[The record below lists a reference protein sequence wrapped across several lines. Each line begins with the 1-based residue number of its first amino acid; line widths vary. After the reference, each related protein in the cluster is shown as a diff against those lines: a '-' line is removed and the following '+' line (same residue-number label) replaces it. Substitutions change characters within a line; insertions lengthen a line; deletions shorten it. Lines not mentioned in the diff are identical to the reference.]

1 MIPLALGTFLLFGGV
16 LVLVGSS
23 QAALARAL
31 GLDLAGSG
39 LLAAG
44 LSLGLGAGVVGA
56 GPLADRWPRRPLFVG
71 SCAAGAVALALAG
84 RLPGLPGALAVLGVT
99 GLAAGA
105 LQTLANAS
113 LVDRY
118 GDAAARPL
126 AGVHLGATAGA
137 ILGPPLL
144 GALAELG
151 GWTLGFRALGGAF
164 ALLGIWGLAVS
175 HPAPSRPVERAPT
188 PWRALAPVAAMAG
201 CYVGVE
207 TALTVFA
214 VPWAAALELTEERGL
229 RAISAFW
236 AGLLVG
242 RAALAWRGG
251 ASRPTRVAGRA
262 LAAAALLAAALFLEV
277 TQVEVALAAVGA
289 ALGAVFPLL
298 IALGARRAPRA
309 RGTAVGV
316 VAGAGAVGGFCVPWL
331 TGLLGDALG
340 VRAGLASLVLWS
352 LALAALAAAAARPG
366 PSPARH
372 R

>member
-16 LVLVGSS
+16 LVLVGAS
-23 QAALARAL
+23 QAPLARAL

-39 LLAAG
+39 LLAAA
-44 LSLGLGAGVVGA
+44 LSLGLGAGIVGA

-71 SCAAGAVALALAG
+71 ACAAGAVALALAG

-144 GALAELG
+144 GALAKLG
-151 GWTLGFRALGGAF
+151 DWTLGFRALGGAF

-175 HPAPSRPVERAPT
+175 HPPPSRPPERAPI

-214 VPWAAALELTEERGL
+214 VPWAAALDLSEARGL

-251 ASRPTRVAGRA
+251 ASRPARVGGRA
-262 LAAAALLAAALFLEV
+262 LGGAALLAAALLLEL
-277 TQVEVALAAVGA
+277 TQLEVALAAVGA

-298 IALGARRAPRA
+298 IALAARRAPDA
-309 RGTAVGV
+309 RGTAVGI
-316 VAGAGAVGGFCVPWL
+316 VAGAGAVGGFCIPWL
-331 TGLLGDALG
+331 AGTLGDALG

-352 LALAALAAAAARPG
+352 LALAALAFAAARP
-366 PSPARH
+366 SPPRCP
-372 R
+372 